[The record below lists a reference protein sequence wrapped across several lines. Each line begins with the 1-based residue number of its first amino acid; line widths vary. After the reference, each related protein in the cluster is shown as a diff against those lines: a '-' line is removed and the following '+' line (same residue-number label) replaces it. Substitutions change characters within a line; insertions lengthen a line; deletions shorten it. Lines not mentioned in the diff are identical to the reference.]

1 MNPPGQALTAYLVDV
16 DTGERMEFQYNP
28 SEIIDEKST
37 AYAAIKVPG
46 MGLPRYQ
53 FVAGEARKI
62 SFKVEFF
69 KGPVKEKVQ
78 WLQNLQYPEHGG
90 TVLKNAPHRVLFIF
104 GDLFPGVV
112 CIVPS
117 VKVRYF
123 GSFEA
128 TTLTPQRAEVEL
140 ALETYQS

>member
-1 MNPPGQALTAYLVDV
+1 V
-16 DTGERMEFQYNP
+16 DTGERTGFQYNP
-28 SEIIDEKST
+28 NEIIDEKST

-104 GDLFPGVV
+104 GDRHGGLFPGVV
-112 CIVPS
+112 YIVPS

-123 GSFEA
+123 GSFEL
-128 TTLTPQRAEVEL
+128 TTLAPQRAEIDLV
-140 ALETYQS
+140 LEVASD